1 MLTLTWYLTGSHYE
15 AVGTGVLS
23 VMVGITYTLITVRVG
38 LGWGQESQDVTVSWR
53 RARASRSLDVEHG
66 PSSRED
72 HRRPQ
77 TVTLT
82 ATHPDEREQGVDV
95 KEAPAGVIVGL
106 DEKRGSSQDVEDRMR

>member
-82 ATHPDEREQGVDV
+82 ATHPDDREQGVNV
-95 KEAPAGVIVGL
+95 KEANAGVIVGL